1 MGEGVE
7 RDTCV
12 TMNTSVTPP
21 SAPYVVLVT
30 GKSVKFLHKTTRDIG
45 TAL

>member
-1 MGEGVE
+1 
-7 RDTCV
+7 
-12 TMNTSVTPP
+12 MNTSVIPP

-30 GKSVKFLHKTTRDIG
+30 GKIVKFLHKTTRDIQ